1 VAVAGDGHVEIPADV
16 AGLEDASDRPGLR
29 VDRIEAVMAGDEDLA
44 HLDDGGE
51 RGEGKQDRAD
61 EGKPRSCAPGM
72 VTSGSDPGLCGSGA
86 WPRFSPAG
94 YQTGVERVACKSDAV
109 ERKLVVET
117 RHSRRFCA
125 TRVQLSRTPVTNSTI
140 SRAPI

>member
-61 EGKPRSCAPGM
+61 EGKHAGLVSMRAARDPLVCPRHG
-72 VTSGSDPGLCGSGA
+72 DLRFRSGA
-86 WPRFSPAG
+86 LRIGRMASLLAG
-94 YQTGVERVACKSDAV
+94 RIPDWRRASGLQVRRSGEEA
-109 ERKLVVET
+109 
-117 RHSRRFCA
+117 SRRDA
-125 TRVQLSRTPVTNSTI
+125 TLT
-140 SRAPI
+140 